1 MNLADSRM
9 DCVRGCLATLSLLVV
24 RIALLEYSKIH
35 EKAYKCIVCE
45 FVSLE
50 AFKMYYVMRAS
61 APSLHRESTDSLIT
75 GVCKCTNTLIN
86 VQCTYSTTEC
96 FYLSFCNKSE
106 NRYTVVFHITLREN
120 LQCLARAIRNKNQS
134 ATLRPLPRN
143 IATWT
148 AQYYAVGDP
157 VILRHGPR
165 NITRSATP

>member
-75 GVCKCTNTLIN
+75 GVCK
-86 VQCTYSTTEC
+86 
-96 FYLSFCNKSE
+96 
-106 NRYTVVFHITLREN
+106 
-120 LQCLARAIRNKNQS
+120 
-134 ATLRPLPRN
+134 
-143 IATWT
+143 
-148 AQYYAVGDP
+148 
-157 VILRHGPR
+157 
-165 NITRSATP
+165 